1 MTDLKVSPPCA
12 AAAAIFPCRCSNTSS
27 GVVTLSCDGVTE
39 AGVAERALH
48 AEGYGANPLGAFHLR
63 WGTVTAVAADFFGE
77 RSFEEVLLHHN
88 RLETVEAESLG
99 SMKEDL
105 VTLDLNNNRLTVP
118 LLTQLVGFNK
128 LTSFS
133 QSGNLL
139 TDLADMAE
147 LTSTFPSLTNLE
159 LAGNLIGNL
168 PAKVFQF
175 LPEVRTIDLSFNN
188 ISYIDLDA
196 FLGLTKVDQVLLE
209 GNNLNHLGS
218 AEVGRVV
225 LYNEVGLL
233 SLKDSKIEV
242 LEAGFVEGL
251 GDRSNLALSRNPML
265 HFHEDVFGDLLRN
278 ITVSDIPEKTGLA
291 FYYNFIQCDCDFLW
305 LAKDRWLN
313 VHVYGGFCAPRS
325 DDWKKWVSLHSVDV
339 EELEKNCSSLNTPE
353 PPGPLGG
360 REGVVGGLKGKEGY

>member
-63 WGTVTAVAADFFGE
+63 WGTVTVVAADFFGE

-88 RLETVEAESLG
+88 RLETMEAESLG

-118 LLTQLVGFNK
+118 PFMQLVGFNK

-147 LTSTFPSLTNLE
+147 LTSTFPSLRNLE

-225 LYNEVGLL
+225 LYSEVGLL

-360 REGVVGGLKGKEGY
+360 RGGVLGG